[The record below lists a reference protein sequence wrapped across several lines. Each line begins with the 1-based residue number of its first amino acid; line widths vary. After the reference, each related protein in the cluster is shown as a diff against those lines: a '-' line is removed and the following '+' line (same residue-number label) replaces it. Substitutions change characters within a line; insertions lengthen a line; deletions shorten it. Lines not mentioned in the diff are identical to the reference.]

1 MASDAEVAYWR
12 ERALFYERRLLALG
26 ESVDFVAPPAP
37 VRKRWVLD
45 GQLDVDDCIAEVTR
59 ETM

>member
-26 ESVDFVAPPAP
+26 ESADFEPAPPP
-37 VRKRWVLD
+37 KVERS
-45 GQLDVDDCIAEVTR
+45 
-59 ETM
+59 